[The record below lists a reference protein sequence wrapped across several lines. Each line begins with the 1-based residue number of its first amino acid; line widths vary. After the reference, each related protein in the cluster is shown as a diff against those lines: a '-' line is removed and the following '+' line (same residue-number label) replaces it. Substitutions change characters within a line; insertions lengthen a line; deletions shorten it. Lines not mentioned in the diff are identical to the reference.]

1 MKRPIPGLLR
11 AVVPAIAL
19 AVSQMVTA
27 ARAGEADHFATTT
40 PIKDLVIIF
49 QENES
54 FDHYFGTYPNA
65 SNPPG
70 EPPFVALRGTPSV
83 NGLTPVLLNSNP
95 NGVNPFRYDRTQAF
109 TCDASN
115 GYMAEQQQFDMGLMD
130 MFPAFTVVPS
140 GCPDYGHGSG
150 FVMGYFDG
158 NTVTALWNYAQR
170 FAMSDNSYGTTFG
183 STLPGH
189 INLVSGQTNGAIA
202 TPPNPQ
208 LVLEGTLI
216 ANAQPTGDVCFA
228 GASQT
233 VQMSG
238 TNVGDLLNA
247 KGISWGSFEGGFN
260 LQTVNPNGTT
270 GCKRSHTNPISGMV
284 INDYD
289 GQYTPFQYYAQTANL
304 DHTRPVDVAEI
315 GHSGPANHEY
325 DLDDLIV
332 AAKADNL
339 PAVSYVKA
347 VRYQTG
353 HAGGISDP
361 LDEQVFLVETI
372 NTLQKL
378 HQWKKMAVIIAFDD
392 SDGDYDH
399 QASPIFNGSSS
410 VIDALSGSGVCGSGV
425 PSLGDAEVRCGY
437 GPRLALLVIS
447 PYAKSNFVD
456 HTITDLTSIL
466 RFIEDNW
473 SLGRIG
479 GGSYDAIAGPLTNM
493 FQFSGRRRTRRL
505 FLDPD
510 TGERIRRPADP

>member
-1 MKRPIPGLLR
+1 MYRSRTMIWSVVI
-11 AVVPAIAL
+11 AVWMIA
-19 AVSQMVTA
+19 MVWGAPVAADEA
-27 ARAGEADHFATTT
+27 ARFPTTT
-40 PIKDLVIIF
+40 PIKYLVIIF

-65 SNPPG
+65 TNPPG
-70 EPPFVALRGTPSV
+70 EPKFVAAKHTPSV
-83 NGLTPVLLNSNP
+83 NGLTPALLDNNP
-95 NGVNPFRYDRTQAF
+95 NLINPFRYDRSQAF
-109 TCDASN
+109 TCDADN
-115 GYMAEQQQFDMGLMD
+115 GYETEQLQFDGGLMD
-130 MFPAFTVVPS
+130 MFVQFNTLPS
-140 GCPDYGHGSG
+140 GCPDYGYGSG

-170 FAMSDNSYGTTFG
+170 FAMSDNSYDTTFG
-183 STLPGH
+183 STLLGH

-202 TPPNPQ
+202 TPPNPAI
-208 LVLEGTLI
+208 VLEDTLV

-228 GASQT
+228 TAAQT

-238 TNVGDLLNA
+238 TNMGDLLNA

-270 GCKRSHTNPISGMV
+270 GCKRSHTNPVSGMV
-284 INDYD
+284 VNDYN
-289 GQYTPFQYYAQTANL
+289 GQYTPFQYYPQTANL
-304 DHTRPVDVAEI
+304 AHTRPADIQEI
-315 GHSGPANHEY
+315 GHAGQANHEY
-325 DLDDLIV
+325 DLDDLIP
-332 AAKADNL
+332 AAKARNL

-361 LDEQVFLVETI
+361 LDEQTFLVQTI
-372 NTLQKL
+372 NALQKL
-378 HQWKKMAVIIAFDD
+378 PQWKKMAVIVAFDD

-399 QASPIFNGSSS
+399 QMSPIFNGSSS
-410 VIDALSGSGVCGSGV
+410 AIDALNGQGICGSGD

-437 GPRLALLVIS
+437 GPRLPLLVIS

-456 HTITDLTSIL
+456 HTITDQTSIL

-479 GGSYDAIAGPLTNM
+479 NGSYDAIAGPLTNM
-493 FQFSGRRRTRRL
+493 FNFKGQKRTGKL

-510 TGERIRRPADP
+510 TGEKRRNPDP